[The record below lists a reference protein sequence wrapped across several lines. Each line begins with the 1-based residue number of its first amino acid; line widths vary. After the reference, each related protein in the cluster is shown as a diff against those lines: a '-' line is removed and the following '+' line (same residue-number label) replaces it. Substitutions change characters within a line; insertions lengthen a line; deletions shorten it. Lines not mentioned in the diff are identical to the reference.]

1 MTLTDINKALS
12 NLAEQPTRE
21 NILAFSFELLHWMNI
36 TPNADNKPQLLSPQ
50 TQKLKDYL
58 ANAPQTV
65 QPQLYRLSA
74 DNQQVRVRFA
84 VLKKLKKEYIS
95 QLVDNDPGLGSYQA
109 MAKGLTIPATG
120 TAFIP
125 AQPYFVHFVTT
136 PDYDKLVLIFNQGE
150 QKRIVSFRNRLTN
163 TQYHKIIQAWQG
175 IGSKAKPEI
184 ADLLWKS
191 LDIKEVNKE
200 FYKQIKERFDALLG
214 IVKTQH
220 NTATENQLKQ
230 FTVRMIGRYIF
241 CWFLKEKGIIPL
253 SLISKQTIESTDKY
267 YQTVLLKLFF
277 ETLNTKVQDRDPLKH
292 NKLFEKI
299 PYLNGGLFDE
309 SDEDKLFTKLDLDAW
324 LLPFVEILESYDFTV
339 DESSSQYQQVAV
351 DPEMLGR
358 IFENLLASQNEET
371 EKLANQRKAFGAF
384 YTPREIVDYM
394 VNESIKAFLQ
404 TQWEQHLEA
413 DKTKHINNPEPIGD
427 IFGNKK
433 PQQLAIETKR
443 YELKP
448 EEKQKIE
455 KSLEPLFASN
465 PDAGHLK
472 KDEKTLLLGFLEQIK
487 ILDPACGSGAFP
499 MGILHKLVELHEA
512 LGTVKS
518 SYELKKD
525 ILSQNIYGVDI
536 MPMAIEIARLRAWL
550 SLVLE
555 EDYKSTDP
563 KHNFGVK
570 PLPNL
575 DFKFVCS
582 NSLIDLG
589 LDAFIQESKG
599 TLHEGFTQK
608 LVTQLKALEDLRKQ
622 FFTPALAST
631 EKDKLKEEYLQKRNE
646 VVLAIEA
653 DSEPVLKQIAKKIKH
668 WNPFDDSNPSSFF
681 SPTWMFGVDGGF
693 DVLIGNPPYIGQ
705 KNNNEKFREVKNS
718 PLGIRFHQ
726 RRMDYFYF
734 FFHKGLDFLNDKGT
748 LCLIT
753 TNYYFTATYADK
765 LRNDIK
771 RRSSILKII
780 NFNELKLFESA
791 LGQHNSVILLRKPFN
806 KEVIAKTTAVS
817 KANNLDVDILREV
830 LKETYPHAIY
840 SKKDNVQIYDSQNG
854 NIQIDLTG
862 TSNSDVLD
870 EILNDCEPLSTHF
883 DLVEGIHTGADT
895 LSNSHKTKFNV
906 QLKKGI
912 GIFVLTDKEIES
924 LNLNKEETELIKPW
938 FKNSDI
944 HKWVIENDTD
954 KNLIYYTTKGNHRNV
969 TNIKKHLSKFKSILI
984 NRKVRSGTGLISEND
999 YDDFVNDKKYI
1010 SYVMNASAFKRG
1022 DYHFISYPREAS
1034 VFEGEKIVCPQRS
1047 KQNTFAYS
1055 DGSFYGSADIYFIKE
1070 KTHTLKLKFL
1080 LGLLNSNLFYYWLYN
1095 KGKRKGEMLE
1105 LYIRPLS
1112 ELPIKKANEH
1122 IQQIIIER
1130 VEKILSAKS
1139 KKINTTSLEKEI
1151 DVLVYHLYEL
1161 TYDEVKIID
1170 KEFWLSEE
1178 EYNNY
1183 KMQ

>member
-109 MAKGLTIPATG
+109 MAKGLTIPAIG

-163 TQYHKIIQAWQG
+163 TQYHKIIQVWQG
-175 IGSKAKPEI
+175 IGTKAKPEI

-220 NTATENQLKQ
+220 SAATDNQVKQ

-309 SDEDKLFTKLDLDAW
+309 SEEDKLFTKLDLDAW

-339 DESSSQYQQVAV
+339 DESSSHYQQVAV

-404 TQWEQHLEA
+404 TQWEQYLEA

-455 KSLEPLFASN
+455 KALEPLFASN

-472 KDEKTLLLGFLEQIK
+472 KDEKTLLLGLLEQIK

-555 EDYKSTDP
+555 EDYKPTDP

-575 DFKFVCS
+575 DFKFICA

-589 LDAFIQESKG
+589 LDAFIKESKG

-608 LVTQLKALEDLRKQ
+608 LVTQLKGLESLRKQ

-631 EKDKLKEEYLQKRNE
+631 EKEKLKTDYFEQRDK
-646 VVLAIEA
+646 VVTDIEA
-653 DSEPVLKQIAKKIKH
+653 AHEPVLKQVAQKIKH
-668 WNPFDDSNPSSFF
+668 WNPFDDSKASTFF
-681 SPTWMFGVDGGF
+681 SATWMFGIEKGF
-693 DVLIGNPPYIGQ
+693 DVVIGNPPYVQMQ
-705 KNNNEKFREVKNS
+705 KNNGFLAEQLKGAGFSTYERTGDVYAIFYELGFKLLQKKGVHVFITSSQWLKASYGKSLRKLFLTKNPLKLIALGPGIFESAVVDTNILIAKNESNKNGLVGSTVDKPEQLNHLNDLKYQTMPYVTVENWAILNDGNQSINEKIKAKGKELKKWNIKINRGVLTGYNEAFIIDEAKRNELIKADAKNAEIIRPILKGREIEK
-718 PLGIRFHQ
+718 
-726 RRMDYFYF
+726 
-734 FFHKGLDFLNDKGT
+734 
-748 LCLIT
+748 
-753 TNYYFTATYADK
+753 YFTKWEGDYLINSHNGSKAQKIKRVDIDK
-765 LRNDIK
+765 YPKLKKYLDLFKEKLEQRLDQGHTIYNLRNCAYLNEFSK
-771 RRSSILKII
+771 EKII
-780 NFNELKLFESA
+780 WKRIGSQLRFSYSDSEIYCLDSTCIATGEKIKYLTALLNSKLCNYQLFESA
-791 LGQHNSVILLRKPFN
+791 PKTGMGDLIISVQALEPLLVYYPTD
-806 KEVIAKTTAVS
+806 KEQK
-817 KANNLDVDILREV
+817 
-830 LKETYPHAIY
+830 
-840 SKKDNVQIYDSQNG
+840 QIEK
-854 NIQIDLTG
+854 L
-862 TSNSDVLD
+862 VD
-870 EILNDCEPLSTHF
+870 EILKKKK
-883 DLVEGIHTGADT
+883 
-895 LSNSHKTKFNV
+895 SNH
-906 QLKKGI
+906 
-912 GIFVLTDKEIES
+912 D
-924 LNLNKEETELIKPW
+924 
-938 FKNSDI
+938 
-944 HKWVIENDTD
+944 
-954 KNLIYYTTKGNHRNV
+954 
-969 TNIKKHLSKFKSILI
+969 
-984 NRKVRSGTGLISEND
+984 
-999 YDDFVNDKKYI
+999 
-1010 SYVMNASAFKRG
+1010 
-1022 DYHFISYPREAS
+1022 
-1034 VFEGEKIVCPQRS
+1034 
-1047 KQNTFAYS
+1047 
-1055 DGSFYGSADIYFIKE
+1055 
-1070 KTHTLKLKFL
+1070 
-1080 LGLLNSNLFYYWLYN
+1080 
-1095 KGKRKGEMLE
+1095 
-1105 LYIRPLS
+1105 
-1112 ELPIKKANEH
+1112 
-1122 IQQIIIER
+1122 
-1130 VEKILSAKS
+1130 
-1139 KKINTTSLEKEI
+1139 TTSLEKEI

-1170 KEFWLSEE
+1170 KDFWLSEE
-1178 EYNNY
+1178 DYNNN
-1183 KMQ
+1183 KTQ

>member
-21 NILAFSFELLHWMNI
+21 NILAFSFELLQWMNI

-58 ANAPQTV
+58 GNAPQTV

-74 DNQQVRVRFA
+74 DNQTIRVRFA

-109 MAKGLTIPATG
+109 MAKGLTTPTTG

-175 IGSKAKPEI
+175 IGTKAKPEI

-220 NTATENQLKQ
+220 STATENQVKQ

-241 CWFLKEKGIIPL
+241 CWFLREKGIIPL

-309 SDEDKLFTKLDLDAW
+309 SEEDKLFTKLDLDAW

-394 VNESIKAFLQ
+394 VNESIKAYLQ
-404 TQWEQHLEA
+404 TQWEQYIEA

-455 KSLEPLFASN
+455 KALEPLFASN
-465 PDAGHLK
+465 PEAGHLK

-555 EDYKSTDP
+555 EDYKANDP

-575 DFKFVCS
+575 DFKFVCA

-608 LVTQLKALEDLRKQ
+608 LVKDLKDLETLRTNFFNPTLASSQKEQLKTDY
-622 FFTPALAST
+622 F
-631 EKDKLKEEYLQKRNE
+631 EKRDK
-646 VVLAIEA
+646 VIGDIEA
-653 DSEPVLKQIAKKIKH
+653 AHDPILKQVAQKIKH
-668 WNPFDDSNPSSFF
+668 WNPFDDSHPSTFF
-681 SPTWMFGVDGGF
+681 SPTWMFGIDKGF
-693 DVLIGNPPYIGQ
+693 DVVIGNPPYKVLNTDEPLLQSYKKTYSVCIGGKLNLYKLFFERSNQ
-705 KNNNEKFREVKNS
+705 ILDSNGTLVFITPSNYLTSGDSLTLRKYLLRNFSLKEIIDFEESKKVFENVTQAVTTFVASKPFNQTSQIKYVKNDVDYRIIQTEILNS
-718 PLGIRFHQ
+718 EDSYIKGTNPVIERIHLLPDKLDSIIYGFQGEINVSTKKNYFVSKLKEGFLPIVRGNHISLYELSEKIIEFCPINISTRNDYSKQ
-726 RRMDYFYF
+726 RIVIQEVSNSGLEKRV
-734 FFHKGLDFLNDKGT
+734 KGLILKDV
-748 LCLIT
+748 LCGHT
-753 TNYYFTATYADK
+753 TNY
-765 LRNDIK
+765 LIP
-771 RRSSILKII
+771 
-780 NFNELKLFESA
+780 
-791 LGQHNSVILLRKPFN
+791 RK
-806 KEVIAKTTAVS
+806 
-817 KANNLDVDILREV
+817 
-830 LKETYPHAIY
+830 
-840 SKKDNVQIYDSQNG
+840 
-854 NIQIDLTG
+854 
-862 TSNSDVLD
+862 
-870 EILNDCEPLSTHF
+870 ST
-883 DLVEGIHTGADT
+883 D
-895 LSNSHKTKFNV
+895 
-906 QLKKGI
+906 
-912 GIFVLTDKEIES
+912 
-924 LNLNKEETELIKPW
+924 P
-938 FKNSDI
+938 
-944 HKWVIENDTD
+944 
-954 KNLIYYTTKGNHRNV
+954 
-969 TNIKKHLSKFKSILI
+969 
-984 NRKVRSGTGLISEND
+984 IS
-999 YDDFVNDKKYI
+999 
-1010 SYVMNASAFKRG
+1010 
-1022 DYHFISYPREAS
+1022 
-1034 VFEGEKIVCPQRS
+1034 
-1047 KQNTFAYS
+1047 
-1055 DGSFYGSADIYFIKE
+1055 
-1070 KTHTLKLKFL
+1070 FL
-1080 LGLLNSNLFYYWLYN
+1080 LGLINSSLINYYFKFYN
-1095 KGKRKGEMLE
+1095 QTNHVPIGELKKV
-1105 LYIRPLS
+1105 
-1112 ELPIKKANEH
+1112 PIPSISNSFKK
-1122 IQQIIIER
+1122 QIEKL
-1130 VEKILSAKS
+1130 VDKILSL
-1139 KKINTTSLEKEI
+1139 KKQNHDTTSLEKEI

-1161 TYDEVKIID
+1161 TYDEVQLID
-1170 KEFWLSEE
+1170 KDFWLSEG
-1178 EYNNY
+1178 EYN
-1183 KMQ
+1183 KL